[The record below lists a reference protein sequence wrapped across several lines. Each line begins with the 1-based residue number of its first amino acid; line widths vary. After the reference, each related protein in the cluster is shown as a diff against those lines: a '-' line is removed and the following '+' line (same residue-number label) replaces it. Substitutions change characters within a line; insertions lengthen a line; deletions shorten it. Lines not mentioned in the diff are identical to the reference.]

1 LRIAQLA
8 PNIERVPPDNYGGTE
23 LVVHLLTE
31 GLVAREHEV
40 TLFAAGNSVTSARLV
55 SVTDQ
60 PLRTHPGIL
69 TRQWQAF
76 DIQSML
82 KLREMQSQFDIVH
95 NHMGYQALPYL
106 AQLRC
111 STVSTNHN
119 PIKAYNLPIY
129 RAFKQLPYVSIS
141 DAFRRFNCG
150 DVLNYVATVYNGID
164 LDRFAV
170 KESEARSF
178 LLFLGRICQDKGTAT
193 AIDIAKALNL
203 PLKIAGK
210 VDEADRTYFDQHV
223 KPHLSQ
229 NIEYIGEVDHDKKVS
244 LYQKAIAVVYPIAF
258 EEPFGLVMVEAMAC
272 GTPLMAFDRG
282 SVRELLSDGET
293 AIIGNSKD
301 ELIARFPELSKFKPD
316 ICRRRVEQLFSKE
329 KLVSNYESVY
339 TNLLSSRRSK
349 IHDKH
354 YAST

>member
-1 LRIAQLA
+1 
-8 PNIERVPPDNYGGTE
+8 
-23 LVVHLLTE
+23 
-31 GLVAREHEV
+31 
-40 TLFAAGNSVTSARLV
+40 
-55 SVTDQ
+55 
-60 PLRTHPGIL
+60 
-69 TRQWQAF
+69 
-76 DIQSML
+76 
-82 KLREMQSQFDIVH
+82 
-95 NHMGYQALPYL
+95 
-106 AQLRC
+106 
-111 STVSTNHN
+111 
-119 PIKAYNLPIY
+119 
-129 RAFKQLPYVSIS
+129 VSIS
-141 DAFRRFNCG
+141 DAFRRFNCE
-150 DVLNYVATVYNGID
+150 DELNYVATVYNGID

-178 LLFLGRICQDKGTAT
+178 LLSLGRICQDKGTAT

-301 ELIARFPELSKFKPD
+301 ELIARFPELSKFKSD